1 MKSVYMDHASATP
14 VREQVIE
21 AMLPYFDQHFGNPST
36 VYDMGLKIK
45 QVIEEQRA
53 RVAKLIGAK
62 PQEII
67 FTSSGAEANNLAIKG
82 VALARQK
89 KGEHIIISAIEHHSV
104 LNSARFFERMDF
116 EVTFLP
122 VDEYG
127 LVDPERLSRAIR
139 SDTILV
145 SIMHANNEIGTIQ
158 PISELSAIC
167 REKGV
172 LFHTDAVASV
182 GNIPVDVNE
191 LNVDLLSLSG
201 VSIGAPKGIGALYFR
216 DNVRLM
222 PLIHGGIQESGR
234 RGGTENVPYIVGL
247 GKASVLAVEELFD
260 KMNHLEKL
268 RSFIIS
274 GVRERI
280 EHVKLTG
287 HPDKRLPSNASFCI
301 EAIEGEALIYM
312 LNQYGIY
319 SNTGSAC
326 ASKALKTSPVLVAI
340 GTPPDLAQGSIVFTM
355 DSSNKIEEIDCPNC
369 GARMETLTDE
379 KQTHISYEKCPECEN
394 VFFDAGEFTD
404 WKHETLMDVFRGILA
419 RIRD

>member
-247 GKASVLAVEELFD
+247 GKASELTLAELTD
-260 KMNHLEKL
+260 KIDYLQELSNLL
-268 RSFIIS
+268 VAGIQ
-274 GVRERI
+274 ERI
-280 EHVKLTG
+280 ESVKLTG
-287 HPDKRLPSNASFCI
+287 HPDKRLPGHASFCI

-312 LNQYGIY
+312 LNQEGIY
-319 SNTGSAC
+319 ANTGSAC

-355 DSSNKIEEIDCPNC
+355 DSSNKVEEIEYVLVKLYL
-369 GARMETLTDE
+369 AVE
-379 KQTHISYEKCPECEN
+379 KLRSLSPLWRSKE
-394 VFFDAGEFTD
+394 
-404 WKHETLMDVFRGILA
+404 GI
-419 RIRD
+419 

>member
-1 MKSVYMDHASATP
+1 MKRVYLDHASATP
-14 VREQVIE
+14 VRQEVID
-21 AMLPYFDQHFGNPST
+21 AMLPYFDRHFGNPST
-36 VYDMGLKIK
+36 VYDMGTKIK

-53 RVAKLIGAK
+53 KVAKLISAK

-89 KGEHIIISAIEHHSV
+89 KGKHIIISAIEHHSV

-127 LVDPERLSRAIR
+127 LVDPGRLSRAIR
-139 SDTILV
+139 ADTILV

-167 REKGV
+167 RDKGV

-182 GNIPVDVNE
+182 GSISVDVNA

-201 VSIGAPKGIGALYFR
+201 VSIGAPKGIGVLYFR
-216 DNVRLM
+216 NNLRLM

-234 RGGTENVPYIVGL
+234 RGGTENVPGIVGL
-247 GKASVLAVEELFD
+247 GKASELTLAELTD
-260 KMNHLEKL
+260 KIDYLKEL
-268 RSFIIS
+268 RNLLVAGIQK
-274 GVRERI
+274 RI
-280 EHVKLTG
+280 ESVKLTG
-287 HPDKRLPSNASFCI
+287 HPDRRLPGHASFCI

-312 LNQYGIY
+312 LNQEGICA
-319 SNTGSAC
+319 NTGSAC

-355 DSSNKIEEIDCPNC
+355 DSSNKIEEI
-369 GARMETLTDE
+369 EYVLE
-379 KQTHISYEKCPECEN
+379 KLCLAVEKLRSLSPLWRREK
-394 VFFDAGEFTD
+394 G
-404 WKHETLMDVFRGILA
+404 K
-419 RIRD
+419 